1 MDVIIFSV
9 VFVIWYIAALILSE
23 TMGKKRKIGVEWSF
37 FIAFMLSPVIGYIA
51 CLMSK
56 KVSGQQSAVNGQ
68 N

>member
-37 FIAFMLSPVIGYIA
+37 FIAFMLSPLVGYVVCLLSKRAGDTAIG
-51 CLMSK
+51 
-56 KVSGQQSAVNGQ
+56 QVNE
-68 N
+68 